1 MKEAKD
7 LIKIE
12 KKEAGPSL
20 LEVVSHDK
28 KLLDE
33 LASMGVAPE
42 EIPFYLNI
50 LYDYSEQNKAC
61 AKCPGADKCSL
72 PNKSSFMKL
81 EIGDSGRLTYSLGPC
96 PETFRKEKTKSF
108 YLYRDF
114 DDGLSDATGENY
126 RSRHFVE
133 LRSVLGGVKKSS
145 DKPWAYLYG
154 EPNTGKSYY
163 LAAVCNDFAS
173 NGVRVAYLDFSTR
186 SDEFKGLAIRERERF
201 NKILNDLGNIDVL
214 ALDNFGDEYKTDY
227 IIDTLINPLL
237 KERSSKKK
245 TTLIASAYSLAD
257 LERMYLAASKTK
269 ANAKRL
275 ISYIKANINGEG
287 IKLEPDLSLGF
298 FYSNSSR

>member
-12 KKEAGPSL
+12 KTEDGPSL
-20 LEVVSHDK
+20 LDIVMSDK

-33 LASMGVAPE
+33 LASLKVGAE

-50 LYDYSEQNKAC
+50 LFDYSSQNKAC
-61 AKCPGADKCSL
+61 AKCPGAEKCSL

-96 PETFRKEKTKSF
+96 PESMRKEVTKSF
-108 YLYRDF
+108 FLYRDF
-114 DDGLSDATGENY
+114 DDGLSSATGGNY
-126 RSRHFVE
+126 KKGYFMS
-133 LRSVLGGVKKSS
+133 LRPLFTSS
-145 DKPWAYLYG
+145 AEPWAYLYG
-154 EPNTGKSYY
+154 GPEVGKSYY

-173 NGVRVAYLDFSTR
+173 NGFRVAYLDFSTR
-186 SDEFKGLAIRERERF
+186 SDEFKGLAIKERDRF
-201 NKILNDLGNIDVL
+201 NKILNQLVAVDVL

-227 IIDTLINPLL
+227 LIDTLINPLL

-245 TTLIASAYSLAD
+245 TTLFASAYSLDD
-257 LERMYLAASKTK
+257 LEKMYLGASKTK

-275 ISYIKANINGEG
+275 IAYIRHNIQGEG
-287 IKLEPDLSLGF
+287 IELEPSLEVGR
-298 FYSNSSR
+298 FYQNVSK